1 LLFLFKTRAD
11 ARALA
16 IAVTLGI
23 STGAAVGGAYLLG
36 GLASAA
42 DQHARF
48 SRMAGAAA
56 NGFSE
61 TALTQTAV
69 DSGVLAIA
77 RRLDPLAPP
86 APEDPSLDRQVA
98 QLNERL
104 QQRLDRKGAVL
115 LRTSLNGPYNP
126 AAAPFHY
133 PGALDGSRELD
144 CLTQAVYYEARGET
158 PSGQAAVAQVVINR
172 ARNPRFPQ
180 SICGVVFQKAASG
193 RVCQFSFACD
203 GSTFKAREERAWRRA
218 QTVAARALDGYVMA
232 EVGSATHF
240 HTTAVSPAWGPK
252 LMRVGQVGAHVF
264 YKFGGRAG
272 APGAFTAP
280 VEFAVNETS
289 AGLIDLPV
297 ADTANITI
305 EPNIAESAA
314 SAIGGMGGPAG
325 ASPEPASAPVKAP
338 TPSRVS
344 EKADPAPVNAVS
356 AS

>member
-1 LLFLFKTRAD
+1 LLSLFKTRAD

-16 IAVTLGI
+16 VAVTLGL

-48 SRMAGAAA
+48 SRLADTAAR
-56 NGFSE
+56 GFSE
-61 TALTQTAV
+61 SALTQTAV

-77 RRLDPLAPP
+77 RRLDPMAPP
-86 APEDPSLDRQVA
+86 APESPTYDRQVA

-104 QQRLDRKGAVL
+104 QRRLDRKGAVL
-115 LRTSLNGPYNP
+115 LRASLNGPYNP

-133 PGALDGSRELD
+133 PGALEGSRELD

-158 PSGQAAVAQVVINR
+158 PGGQAAVAQVVINR

-180 SICGVVFQKAASG
+180 SICGVVFQRAASG
-193 RVCQFSFACD
+193 RSCQFSFACD
-203 GSTFKAREERAWRRA
+203 GSTLKAREPRAWRRA
-218 QTVAARALDGYVMA
+218 QTIASRALDGYVMA

-240 HTTAVSPAWGPK
+240 HTTNVSPAWGPK
-252 LMRVGQVGAHVF
+252 LMRVAQVGMHVF

-272 APGAFTAP
+272 SPGAFTSP
-280 VEFAVNETS
+280 VEFAVNEM
-289 AGLIDLPV
+289 PV
-297 ADTANITI
+297 
-305 EPNIAESAA
+305 EPNETPAINPVSAVIEA
-314 SAIGGMGGPAG
+314 VPPAILAGGAGGMGGPVQT
-325 ASPEPASAPVKAP
+325 PVEPASAPAKAP
-338 TPSRVS
+338 APSKVS
-344 EKADPAPVNAVS
+344 EKLEPSAAAKIS